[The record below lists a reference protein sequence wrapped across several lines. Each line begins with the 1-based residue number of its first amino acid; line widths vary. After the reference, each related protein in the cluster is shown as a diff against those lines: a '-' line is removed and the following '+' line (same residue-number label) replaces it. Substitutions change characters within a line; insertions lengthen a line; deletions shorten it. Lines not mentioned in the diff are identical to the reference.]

1 MASVAYV
8 NEVPVPTVVYPA
20 QLQSL
25 FPTGVLGLRRVG
37 AANASENMPVFP
49 QPDGTLL
56 LVQDASYYLPAV
68 TSAAAAPSN
77 LFQNGGA
84 TPSSKQGSAIPVR
97 GSVGGLMIPIARH
110 DDASSRH
117 SIGGAHDVGAPHV
130 HQSSGYGSYGE
141 LAGVSQNFLQHHT
154 ALPASGAADVA
165 DPGADPL
172 RAGKMI
178 MDRVHDHIMV
188 PWLASR
194 IIDTPEFQRL
204 RYLKQLGSTMYLYP
218 GATHTRFEHSIGV
231 CHLAG
236 LMAEKIARRQPELG
250 ISRKDILCVM
260 IAGLCHDLGHGPFSH
275 LFETVIN
282 ASLKDAAAALLRQQ
296 EEEAY
301 QQQRQ
306 QQVFSPSS
314 TPRHTA
320 TAPPRGS
327 ALADPHMST
336 GAAANCVASPQR
348 AHSAKPHSPN
358 SPHGRATWH
367 HEEMSAALV
376 RRIFHSIADDAT
388 ASGITQE
395 DIEFIVLAIEG
406 LPRGEPWPGVKV
418 GRPAKLR
425 CLLDIVANKRN
436 GIDVDKL
443 DYFMRDSQCCYGR
456 AAVDCHISR
465 LINSCSAIEYD
476 GEWQICF
483 EEKMALSLGDIFSL
497 RAKLHKYAYQHR
509 VSKIVDNMLRDALRA
524 AEPYF
529 RVRGTG
535 GAMRTFTECVDD
547 VEAFILLGDWIIN
560 AIAASDDPRLVPAQR
575 ILARLHSRDLYTVAG
590 TAQYK
595 SLKTPKPLA
604 IADAI
609 ISAVEPEQRAAV
621 RQALIVEYVVIT
633 YGSSDSTGEPDD
645 PVNHVTF
652 YNPKRGGV
660 AGRLDPHRRN
670 ALFSPLQYMEKTL
683 MVMSRTEDQLP
694 TIMQAFASWRRQ
706 EAPFL
711 DATVPGMNTP
721 CGPRRRERETSA
733 TPPPPP
739 LGLRLSQAGTH

>member
-1 MASVAYV
+1 MPSVAYV
-8 NEVPVPTVVYPA
+8 NEVKVPTTIYPA

-25 FPTGVLGLRRVG
+25 FPTGVLGLHRVG
-37 AANASENMPVFP
+37 AADENENVPVFP
-49 QPDGTLL
+49 QPDGTVL
-56 LVQDASYYLPAV
+56 LVPDASYYLPAV
-68 TSAAAAPSN
+68 TSAAAGPAAPASY
-77 LFQNGGA
+77 FQNGGA
-84 TPSSKQGSAIPVR
+84 TPSKQGSAIPVR
-97 GSVGGLMIPIARH
+97 GSMGGFMIPIARH
-110 DDASSRH
+110 DDGSSRR
-117 SIGGAHDVGAPHV
+117 SMDGAACAPPHV
-130 HQSSGYGSYGE
+130 HHSAYPSLGE
-141 LAGVSQNFLQHHT
+141 LAGVSQNFLQQ
-154 ALPASGAADVA
+154 ASGAAADVA
-165 DPGADPL
+165 DPGTDPL

-282 ASLKDAAAALLRQQ
+282 ASLKDAAAALVRQQ

-301 QQQRQ
+301 QQQQQ
-306 QQVFSPSS
+306 QQVFTPSS

-320 TAPPRGS
+320 VAPPRGS
-327 ALADPHMST
+327 ALADPYLST

-348 AHSAKPHSPN
+348 AHSAKTHSPN

-376 RRIFHSIADDAT
+376 RRIFHSIAEDVA

-465 LINSCSAIEYD
+465 LMNSCSAIEYD

-575 ILARLHSRDLYTVAG
+575 ILTRLHSRDLYTVAG

-711 DATVPGMNTP
+711 DAAVPGMNTP

-739 LGLRLSQAGTH
+739 GPRLSQTGTR